1 MYSKGNHWQNEKTIY
16 RMEEIF
22 ANDMTDKGVISNIY
36 KQLIQLNIK
45 KINNQIKNGQKTWID
60 IFPKKTYRWQTGTWK
75 DAQHRQSSEKCQSKP
90 QWDIISRP
98 SEWLSSKTLQE
109 LILVRMWEKGNPC
122 TLMMGLQI
130 AAAIMENSMEFPQKT
145 KNRTTIWSSNS
156 TPGYI
161 SQKTQEHLFEKI
173 YAPQCSKKH
182 YLQ

>member
-1 MYSKGNHWQNEKTIY
+1 
-16 RMEEIF
+16 MEEIF